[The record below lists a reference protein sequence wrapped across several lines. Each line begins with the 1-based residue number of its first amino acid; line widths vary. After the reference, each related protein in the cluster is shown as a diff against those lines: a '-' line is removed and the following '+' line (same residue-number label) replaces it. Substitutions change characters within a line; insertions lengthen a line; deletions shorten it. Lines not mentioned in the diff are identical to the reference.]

1 MRSGRAGHGL
11 RMSEHEQPREPA
23 EQTEHENQQYPDHGR
38 PDRNRDRVGLPE
50 EGDERRPE
58 EREGD

>member
-1 MRSGRAGHGL
+1 
-11 RMSEHEQPREPA
+11 MSEHEQPWEPA

-58 EREGD
+58 EREGE